1 MQSITGQYECVH
13 SSGVGLDYF
22 TSRVDRLILHSDG
35 RFVLTVQKRSRATH
49 AVRSLMSGEQVTAT
63 APETRLEGKYIRQ
76 DGIVSL
82 HFDNGGLEEAQL
94 PANGDGLQIGP
105 NFFTKVSDSTLLP
118 PTHRLKQ
125 DMEDIAK
132 GLKIARTIGGMAAKA
147 VKTIQG
153 TLQSTQGSEAEQT
166 FPQSSTTMQQDYPA
180 QKPIS
185 SPTPQNATP
194 GRQPPSGFTTQPPST
209 GAVLY
214 CDQCGTR
221 SRPGKLFCSNCGAHL
236 T

>member
-49 AVRSLMSGEQVTAT
+49 AVRSLMSGEQVTAA

-82 HFDNGGLEEAQL
+82 HFDHGGLEEAQL
-94 PANGDGLQIGP
+94 SANGDGLQIGP

-132 GLKIARTIGGMAAKA
+132 GLKIARTIGGMATKA

-153 TLQSTQGSEAEQT
+153 TIQSTQGS
-166 FPQSSTTMQQDYPA
+166 SVMQQDQPA
-180 QKPIS
+180 QQPIS
-185 SPTPQNATP
+185 SPTPQDAMP
-194 GRQPPSGFTTQPPST
+194 GCQSPSGITTQTSST

-221 SRPGKLFCSNCGAHL
+221 SRPGKLFCSNCGARL

>member
-1 MQSITGQYECVH
+1 MQPITGQYECVH

-22 TSRVDRLILHSDG
+22 TSRIDRLILHADG
-35 RFVLTVQKRSRATH
+35 RFSLTVQKRSRVTH
-49 AVRSLMSGEQVTAT
+49 AAHSLMGGEQVTAA

-76 DGIVSL
+76 DPVVSL
-82 HFDNGGLEEAQL
+82 QFDNGGLEEAQL
-94 PANGDGLQIGP
+94 SSNGSGLQIGP
-105 NFFTKVSDSTLLP
+105 NFFTKVSDSTMLP

-147 VKTIQG
+147 AKTIQG
-153 TLQSTQGSEAEQT
+153 TMQSTQGSETE
-166 FPQSSTTMQQDYPA
+166 QSSSQSPSSVQQSQPA
-180 QKPIS
+180 Q
-185 SPTPQNATP
+185 SPTPPSTPQNVAP
-194 GRQPPSGFTTQPPST
+194 RPQSAPGFTPQTPST

-214 CDQCGTR
+214 CDQCGAR
-221 SRPGKLFCSNCGAHL
+221 CSPGKHFCNNCGNRL